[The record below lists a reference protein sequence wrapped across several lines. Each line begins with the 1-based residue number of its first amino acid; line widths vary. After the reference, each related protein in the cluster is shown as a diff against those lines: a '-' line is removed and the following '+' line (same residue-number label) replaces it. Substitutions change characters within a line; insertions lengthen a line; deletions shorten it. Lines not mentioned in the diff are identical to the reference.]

1 MSIQS
6 ERPRTAMKNSGMCR
20 RAFVTATLGLMGT
33 VPMARAQ
40 SSGSDDGSALESRA
54 LLESEALKAEAQH
67 RTSEAFLLR
76 SRLKRGDFQD
86 GDRIVVKILGSA
98 SMMQGVMPANDTI
111 ILRAGKVL
119 QLPQMSEISLDGVL
133 RSELNAKVS
142 SHLARFLKDSA
153 VQTTPLIRIA
163 VLGQVRVPNYYYTTV
178 DILLSDMIMKA
189 GGPLGT
195 ADWLGNVLIRR
206 GSETIWNAQDTRTA
220 LVDGISLE
228 RLHLRAGD
236 ELYVDELKAGL
247 NWSTLATYLGPVIGL
262 LYAFRRIIP

>member
-1 MSIQS
+1 
-6 ERPRTAMKNSGMCR
+6 MKISGLWR
-20 RAFVTATLGLMGT
+20 HAFGMACIGIVGLS
-33 VPMARAQ
+33 PLARAQ
-40 SSGSDDGSALESRA
+40 SSGDPDPNSALETRA
-54 LLESEALKAEAQH
+54 VLEAEAAKAEAQH

-86 GDRIVVKILGSA
+86 GDRIVVRVLGAA
-98 SMMQGVMPANDTI
+98 SLIQGVMANNDTL

-119 QLPQMSEISLDGVL
+119 QVGLAGQLGELSLDGVL

-142 SHLARFLKDSA
+142 SHLAKFLKDST

-163 VLGQVRVPNYYYTTV
+163 VLGQVRTPNYYYTTV
-178 DILLSDMIMKA
+178 DLLLSDIIMKA

-195 ADWLGNVLIRR
+195 ADWLGNVVIRR

-220 LVDGISLE
+220 MVDGISLE

-236 ELYVDELKAGL
+236 ELYVDQLPTGFS
-247 NWSTLATYLGPVIGL
+247 WTTIMQYVGPAFGL
-262 LYAFRRIIP
+262 LYALQRIAR

>member
-1 MSIQS
+1 
-6 ERPRTAMKNSGMCR
+6 
-20 RAFVTATLGLMGT
+20 
-33 VPMARAQ
+33 MARAQ
-40 SSGSDDGSALESRA
+40 TSGSDDGSALESRA

-67 RTSEAFLLR
+67 RKSEAFLLR

-86 GDRIVVKILGSA
+86 GDRIVVKLLGSA
-98 SMMQGVMPANDTI
+98 SMMQGVMPVNDTI

-119 QLPQMSEISLDGVL
+119 QLPLLSELSLDGVL

-142 SHLARFLKDSA
+142 SHLAKFLKDTA

-163 VLGQVRVPNYYYTTV
+163 VLGQVRAPNYYYTTV

-236 ELYVDELKAGL
+236 ELYVDELQTGL
-247 NWSTLATYLGPVIGL
+247 HWSTVLNYVGPAIGL
-262 LYAFRRIIP
+262 LYAFQRFLR